1 MELVKERLNQMK
13 DDYETSND
21 KIIKFESELQESRR
35 NLESAVNEKES
46 LLRRIEVVESQII
59 NANKNR
65 ERIVDDLRY
74 LERNT
79 DVNEGKRKF
88 LENKE
93 LEGDINICR
102 LEERLSE
109 VRDKFFEN
117 SIKCEEGER
126 RLAVL
131 RSDFDKLRSRRLEMQ
146 EHAVYL
152 QRDLDEKTLKS
163 RGMEDH
169 LANNGAKEYDDEANL
184 RIVEDL
190 HREELD
196 REEKA
201 RLRVQKL
208 QRVIEMVEDQIEEV
222 RRRKKKLQVEYKNS
236 LDIIVN

>member
-79 DVNEGKRKF
+79 DINEGKRKF

-163 RGMEDH
+163 REMEDH

-196 REEKA
+196 REERA

>member
-65 ERIVDDLRY
+65 ERVVDDLRY

-163 RGMEDH
+163 RGMEDQ

>member
-196 REEKA
+196 REERA